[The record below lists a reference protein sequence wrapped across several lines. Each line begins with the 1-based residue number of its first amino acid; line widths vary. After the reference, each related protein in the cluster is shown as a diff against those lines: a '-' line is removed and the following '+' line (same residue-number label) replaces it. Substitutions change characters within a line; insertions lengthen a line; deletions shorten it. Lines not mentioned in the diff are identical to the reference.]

1 MKRQGKEKGMWCDL
15 HHLHFK
21 CSDMEASIRFFQEV
35 FDGEELSRLEFQG
48 MPIVRM
54 QVGGEIFSFSPQ
66 EPGEEVESV
75 TKPARYGLYH
85 IGLRVKDLD
94 QAVAEIRRRGLTIT
108 KEPTAVTDQV
118 RVAFFLGPDDYS
130 IELVEVKD

>member
-1 MKRQGKEKGMWCDL
+1 MWCDL